1 MIRNKINN
9 SVSGAQYSQE
19 KREKKGL
26 MMDGLKNL
34 IDNDEANLNN
44 TREKMKVKEIITN
57 SGKFYKNFQ

>member
-26 MMDGLKNL
+26 TMDGLRNL

-44 TREKMKVKEIITN
+44 TREKMKVKEIVTN
-57 SGKFYKNFQ
+57 SGKFYKNLQ